1 MTSILK
7 DTPFILKYCFF
18 ISQVDI
24 WYKTYKDY
32 NLNKHTKYNTKYN
45 TK

>member
-7 DTPFILKYCFF
+7 DTPFILKYCFVYF
-18 ISQVDI
+18 TGRY